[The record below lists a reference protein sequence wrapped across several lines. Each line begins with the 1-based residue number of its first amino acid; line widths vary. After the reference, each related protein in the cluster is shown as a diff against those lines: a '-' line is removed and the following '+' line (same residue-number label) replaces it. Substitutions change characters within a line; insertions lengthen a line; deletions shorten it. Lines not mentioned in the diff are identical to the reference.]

1 MPVKPSACFFDTN
14 VLLYLASDRE
24 EKARRVEQLLG
35 EGGAVSVQVLNEM
48 ANVARKKMRMSWS
61 DTRAFIASFRQ
72 LLNILPV
79 TLETHEVG
87 LEIADRY
94 RLSVYEGLIVAAAL
108 NADCDTLLSED
119 MHHGL
124 VVREKLTILNPF
136 SAK

>member
-1 MPVKPSACFFDTN
+1 MPAKPPACFFDTN

-24 EKARRVEQLLG
+24 EKAQRVEQLLG
-35 EGGAVSVQVLNEM
+35 EGGTISVQVLNEM
-48 ANVARKKMRMSWS
+48 ANVARKKMQMSWS
-61 DTRAFIASFRQ
+61 DTRAFIASFRP
-72 LLNILPV
+72 LLNIVPV

-94 RLSVYEGLIVAAAL
+94 RLSVYDGLIVAAAL
-108 NADCDTLLSED
+108 NADCATLFSED

-136 SAK
+136 STK